1 MIKKSIYYDLNNTV
15 KKFQSTK
22 IRNLYNNLAEGNHKA
37 LDIFWDE
44 LEKIGSPLIE
54 EIEGDNKNV
63 MLTFIYKAKGKIKN
77 VVIYGAFPSY
87 RYSENIMDQL
97 LDSNLW
103 YKTYKVRNDIKFA
116 YNYSVNDALDDDY
129 EKRYRNFILDE
140 FNPNTIVFPK
150 DEEDEED
157 IEEKKSLV
165 KLFNVEVDVWTSTM
179 DHSNKGTIDLHRFKS
194 NILNNS
200 RRVWVYKPYEYE
212 ESNEKNNLIILTDGF
227 MHINTLNAIN
237 VLDNLM
243 YRDLIP
249 KSVCVFI
256 DSNNNRVEELAFN
269 KNYGEFITNEILPW
283 IYNNYNV
290 TTESEKTVICGVSL
304 GALAASYIALTF
316 PNIFGHVLAQ
326 SGSFFWDEE
335 WLIDKYKYSEK
346 METRFYL
353 NVGFL
358 EDRPYNN
365 EPIMKDYIDRMKD
378 VLVAKGYDVF
388 YEQFS
393 SGHDCL
399 SWGEKLGTGLIA
411 LIGK

>member
-1 MIKKSIYYDLNNTV
+1 MINKSISCDSNNTV
-15 KKFQSTK
+15 KNFQSTK

-37 LDIFWDE
+37 LDIFWNE
-44 LEKIGSPLIE
+44 LKKIGSPLIE

-63 MLTFIYKAKGKIKN
+63 MVTFIYKAKEKIKN
-77 VVIYGAFPSY
+77 VVISGAFPSY

-129 EKRYRNFILDE
+129 EKRYGNFILDE
-140 FNPNTIVFPK
+140 FNPNIIVFPK

-165 KLFNVEVDVWTSTM
+165 KLSNVEADIWTSAM
-179 DHSNKGTIDLHRFKS
+179 DHSNKGNIDLHRFKS

-212 ESNEKNNLIILTDGF
+212 ENNEKNNLIILTDGF

-249 KSVCVFI
+249 KSVCVFV
-256 DSNNNRVEELAFN
+256 DSNNNRVEELALN

-283 IYNNYNV
+283 VYSNYNV
-290 TTESEKTVICGVSL
+290 TTESEKTIIGGVSL
-304 GALAASYIALTF
+304 GALAASYIAITF
-316 PNIFGHVLAQ
+316 PNIFGNVIAQ
-326 SGSFFWDEE
+326 SGSFFWDKE
-335 WLIDKYKYSEK
+335 WLIDKYKDSEK
-346 METRFYL
+346 METSF
-353 NVGFL
+353 
-358 EDRPYNN
+358 
-365 EPIMKDYIDRMKD
+365 I
-378 VLVAKGYDVF
+378 
-388 YEQFS
+388 
-393 SGHDCL
+393 
-399 SWGEKLGTGLIA
+399 
-411 LIGK
+411 